1 MVINLDPVIDQT
13 VDALSIMES
22 QFLEGGALG
31 SEDNLWGSE
40 AEKQQKIK
48 QMKDNFKRRYTR
60 EANKWRSELV
70 ERFGEKKGKAVKHAI
85 AFELC
90 EYGRQAS
97 REELAKLFP

>member
-1 MVINLDPVIDQT
+1 
-13 VDALSIMES
+13 MES

-31 SEDNLWGSE
+31 SEANLWNSE

-48 QMKDNFKRRYTR
+48 QMKDYFKSRYTR
-60 EANKWRSELV
+60 EAYKWRDELV
-70 ERFGEKKGKAVKHAI
+70 ERYGEQKGNAIQHAV

>member
-1 MVINLDPVIDQT
+1 
-13 VDALSIMES
+13 
-22 QFLEGGALG
+22 
-31 SEDNLWGSE
+31 
-40 AEKQQKIK
+40 
-48 QMKDNFKRRYTR
+48 MKDNFKRRYTR

>member
-1 MVINLDPVIDQT
+1 MNLDSVIDLT
-13 VDALSIMES
+13 VDALAVMES

-31 SEDNLWGSE
+31 SEENLWSSE
-40 AEKQQKIK
+40 SEKKKKI
-48 QMKDNFKRRYTR
+48 QEMKDYFKSRYAR
-60 EANKWRSELV
+60 EANKYRDELID
-70 ERFGEKKGKAVKHAI
+70 RYGARKGKAVKHAV